1 MQINTL
7 GQGFRL
13 QAQDTASLIA
23 MLDALVGV
31 VRGAPILPPGGCIY
45 ESSAP
50 RVSIP
55 LLKGSARA
63 FIQICEELAE
73 VLLARRYLR
82 SLPGDADDVLRESVV
97 RIHPGIASQTELSWQ
112 YQLVSSDSK
121 LPLIPWRF

>member
-13 QAQDTASLIA
+13 QAQDTAFLIA

-31 VRGAPILPPGGCIY
+31 VRVAPYSPPGDCIY
-45 ESSAP
+45 ENSAP

-55 LLKGSARA
+55 LLKRSARA

-82 SLPGDADDVLRESVV
+82 SLSGDADDVWRESVAFLG
-97 RIHPGIASQTELSWQ
+97 IHQGIASQTELS
-112 YQLVSSDSK
+112 
-121 LPLIPWRF
+121 